1 MDTLNFEI
9 HLKIGD
15 SSPNISNLSLELHL
29 LCEELFFQLLAQQL
43 LAFILQIPTFLTEDR
58 YSNLFLNSYAG
69 QLVKKP
75 NPLLHIFVLL
85 DLLHYSSE
93 YV

>member
-29 LCEELFFQLLAQQL
+29 LCEELFFQLLAQRL
-43 LAFILQIPTFLTEDR
+43 WAFILQISTFLSEDR
-58 YSNLFLNSYAG
+58 YNNLFLYNCVS
-69 QLVKKP
+69 QLAKKP
-75 NPLLHIFVLL
+75 NPLLHISLL
-85 DLLHYSSE
+85 LNLLHSSSE
-93 YV
+93 YL

>member
-29 LCEELFFQLLAQQL
+29 LCEELFFQLLERL
-43 LAFILQIPTFLTEDR
+43 WAFILQISTFLTEDR